1 MGKIF
6 EQILPSKKI
15 DRWQIITW
23 KKARHHYSS
32 ERHKL
37 KQDMTIYHLNSKM
50 FFLKNQQYQ
59 MLVKM
64 QSNWNIHTLHVG
76 MKNGTS
82 ILENSWSIFCTVK
95 NILLYHSDH
104 ISRYLS
110 KKNEN
115 CGHTKTCMQELIVI
129 YSQSLKTENNPNEWK
144 DKL

>member
-6 EQILPSKKI
+6 EKILPSKNI

-50 FFLKNQQYQ
+50 FFKKNQQYQ

-76 MKNGTS
+76 MKNGTF
-82 ILENSWSIFCTVK
+82 ILETVGQFSVQLK
-95 NILLYHSDH
+95 IYYCITVITFLGIYP
-104 ISRYLS
+104 RKMKTVVTS
-110 KKNEN
+110 KLVCK
-115 CGHTKTCMQELIVI
+115 
-129 YSQSLKTENNPNEWK
+129 SL
-144 DKL
+144 